1 MPAMRLRQQLFSVG
15 EVSRQRKTV
24 INAAGPNARGPIRGA
39 RGPWIRE
46 RNDPSMSTKPA
57 NRDSVIEVVND
68 DFKLEDFLPFRL
80 AVAASSVSR
89 LMARRLAEAYGI
101 SIAEWRVLTMVGR
114 YGTLSP
120 SLVGD
125 RTAMD
130 KVKVSRAAA
139 SLVARGMIKQSQDPA
154 DGRGRLL
161 RLTRKGANVFQGA
174 IPLAEALEAELA
186 DGLNRS
192 EWSAL
197 QKALLR
203 LGAHVQAMDEP
214 EAEAAD

>member
-1 MPAMRLRQQLFSVG
+1 
-15 EVSRQRKTV
+15 
-24 INAAGPNARGPIRGA
+24 
-39 RGPWIRE
+39 
-46 RNDPSMSTKPA
+46 MSTKPA
-57 NRDSVIEVVND
+57 SRDSIEIAND

-80 AVAASSVSR
+80 SVAASSVSR
-89 LMARRLAEAYGI
+89 LMARRLTDAHGI

-120 SLVGD
+120 SVVGE

-139 SLVARGMIKQSQDPA
+139 SLVARGMIRQSQDPA

-161 RLTRKGANVFQGA
+161 RLTRKGANVFQSS
-174 IPLAEALEAELA
+174 IPLARSLESELA
-186 DGLNRS
+186 TGLSRN

-197 QKALLR
+197 QKALAR
-203 LGAHVQAMDEP
+203 LGAHVQAIDEP
-214 EAEAAD
+214 DTAEAAD